1 MAGWITVFKAVPWV
15 DVIAA
20 APGVARS
27 AKKLLT
33 GIRNRQRGEGGESP
47 PESEEGRLE
56 ALETQVLELKQGL
69 DASAEIIKSL
79 TEQHARLVEVVGV
92 LRARTRALLVVC
104 AVLVVFS
111 IVLAVGVWG

>member
-33 GIRNRQRGEGGESP
+33 GIRNRQRGEGGENP
-47 PESEEGRLE
+47 PESEETRLE
-56 ALETQVLELKQGL
+56 ALEAQVLELKQEL
-69 DASAEIIKSL
+69 NASAEIIKSL
-79 TEQHARLVEVVGV
+79 TEQHARLVEVVGI
-92 LRARTRALLVVC
+92 LRFRTRALLVVC
-104 AVLVVFS
+104 VVLVVFS
-111 IVLAVGVWG
+111 IVLAVDVWG

>member
-27 AKKLLT
+27 AKKLLI
-33 GIRNRQRGEGGESP
+33 GIRNRQREEGGEYP
-47 PESEEGRLE
+47 PESEEARLE
-56 ALETQVLELKQGL
+56 ALETQVLELKQEL
-69 DASAEIIKSL
+69 NASAEIIKSL

-92 LRARTRALLVVC
+92 LRARTRALLVICV
-104 AVLVVFS
+104 VLVVFS
-111 IVLAVGVWG
+111 IALAVGFWG